1 MNKTLASLVIIAF
14 LLCPLYT
21 GCDPKNTELAEPLS
35 DSSFPGSSFSV
46 DSTTQPVAQ
55 GISGHISKD
64 GFENVRFD
72 ADIVIPDNSTQ
83 LNIWSRNLLDINPDN
98 VVMAFLPY
106 FNLSYETNPTSD
118 GGLFDA
124 FRTEENKA
132 VIRSWRWSFIFE
144 NEQAELHRLLFNR
157 DSGYS
162 QCNAD
167 SFPADIDLPFLS
179 REEARDMAKE
189 FLYALDLRSYIFE
202 PVELYTLSK
211 SRLMEELDKIIVD
224 DPYMENILKSHGGKE
239 AIYDAYF
246 VFVPFQ
252 IKGVPIMSDS
262 FGYITADIPV
272 RGSGASFIISESG
285 FEHISVDGYLPGD
298 VQSPLQDAISLETAM
313 NALDKKYDLLLL
325 SEPVIVTKIILC
337 YVPNATV
344 LTPAYGFLVNQ
355 NGFSQWVYINAFT
368 GEQII

>member
-1 MNKTLASLVIIAF
+1 MKKSLTTLIIVFIVLCTLCSGCGDKSIEPEELPSKAF
-14 LLCPLYT
+14 LNPASP
-21 GCDPKNTELAEPLS
+21 DSPVPAAESMPSHILA
-35 DSSFPGSSFSV
+35 
-46 DSTTQPVAQ
+46 
-55 GISGHISKD
+55 D
-64 GFENVRFD
+64 GFKTVKFD

-157 DSGYS
+157 DRGYS

-167 SFPADIDLPFLS
+167 SFPAYIDLPFLS

-211 SRLMEELDKIIVD
+211 SRLMEELDKKIVD
-224 DPYMENILKSHGGKE
+224 DPYMEDILKSHGGKE

-285 FEHISVDGYLPGD
+285 FEYISVDGYLPGD

>member
-1 MNKTLASLVIIAF
+1 MKKSLTTLIIVFIVLCTLCSGCGDKSIEPEELSSKAF
-14 LLCPLYT
+14 LNPASP
-21 GCDPKNTELAEPLS
+21 DSPVPAAESMPSHILA
-35 DSSFPGSSFSV
+35 
-46 DSTTQPVAQ
+46 
-55 GISGHISKD
+55 D
-64 GFENVRFD
+64 GFKNIKFD

-106 FNLSYETNPTSD
+106 FNLSYETNPMSD

-157 DSGYS
+157 DRGYS

-211 SRLMEELDKIIVD
+211 SRLMEELDKKIVD
-224 DPYMENILKSHGGKE
+224 DPYMEDLLKSHGGKE

-285 FEHISVDGYLPGD
+285 FEYISVDGYLPGD

>member
-1 MNKTLASLVIIAF
+1 M
-14 LLCPLYT
+14 
-21 GCDPKNTELAEPLS
+21 
-35 DSSFPGSSFSV
+35 
-46 DSTTQPVAQ
+46 
-55 GISGHISKD
+55 
-64 GFENVRFD
+64 
-72 ADIVIPDNSTQ
+72 
-83 LNIWSRNLLDINPDN
+83 
-98 VVMAFLPY
+98 
-106 FNLSYETNPTSD
+106 SD

-157 DSGYS
+157 DRGYS

-211 SRLMEELDKIIVD
+211 SRLMEELDKKIVD
-224 DPYMENILKSHGGKE
+224 DPYMEDLLKSHGGKE
-239 AIYDAYF
+239 TIYDAYF

-325 SEPVIVTKIILC
+325 SEPVVVTKIILC